1 MSRFIPENAETRDF
15 PAAAVVAYC
24 YQSDRGPAFVAYKGR
39 QSKPAR
45 FYAFPNEERRD
56 ANLAEFVKME
66 TEREDWKRARREAG
80 HGLAVG
86 DIVYSSWGYE
96 QTNVDFFEVIRV
108 PSGRSAVVRKIEQE
122 IIESAPGSMSGKT
135 TPKPGQ
141 FEATAKEATHRAA
154 GLHTLIGG
162 KSARGSLSKWGG
174 SPVGVSWYG

>member
-45 FYAFPNEERRD
+45 FYVFPSEERRD

-96 QTNVDFFEVIRV
+96 QTNVDFFEVVRV